1 MAVGEDLFKQ
11 CLRRWASGVTIVTS
25 RLGDEIHGMTVSA
38 FSSVSAEPPLV
49 LVCANKKSKTHAMIS
64 SSEIFNV
71 HVLAS
76 NQGELSNRFASQ
88 SLEGSRFESVEWR
101 DGKLGAPILAGAL
114 ASLECRLVSTHEPHD
129 IRRPCRARRRE
140 RLRTP
145 RLLPGRVPHDRR
157 LTAPNAK

>member
-76 NQGELSNRFASQ
+76 GQQE
-88 SLEGSRFESVEWR
+88 
-101 DGKLGAPILAGAL
+101 LGAPILEGAL
-114 ASLECRLVSTHEPHD
+114 AVLECKLVSTYEEGSHTIYVGHVESAEVTDSEPLVYFQGGY
-129 IRRPCRARRRE
+129 RAIS
-140 RLRTP
+140 
-145 RLLPGRVPHDRR
+145 G
-157 LTAPNAK
+157 

>member
-64 SSEIFNV
+64 SGEIFNV
-71 HVLAS
+71 HVLAAD
-76 NQGELSNRFASQ
+76 QQELSNRFASQ
-88 SLEGSRFESVEWR
+88 SLEGSRFESVAWR
-101 DGKLGAPILAGAL
+101 DGKLGAPILEGAL
-114 ASLECRLVSTHEPHD
+114 VVLECKLVSTHEEGSHTIYVGHVEHAEVSDSAPLVYFQGGY
-129 IRRPCRARRRE
+129 RAIS
-140 RLRTP
+140 
-145 RLLPGRVPHDRR
+145 G
-157 LTAPNAK
+157 